1 MNPIQ
6 IIATLR
12 KFGNYIAGIF
22 PGLAKIIDFI
32 TERLKRFVSQPALMP
47 LWQRL
52 YQIGLVKAFWSI
64 FERFYWRTYAKDR
77 LDLASSPEEC
87 IVILRPIFQLC
98 ALICLLI
105 PLSQINLA
113 PQVVETFAGFK
124 GTAPA
129 WCIYLWIFALPC
141 AWAMAL
147 TGAALSN
154 RLIFGVVALGCL
166 YFMSTCVLL
175 SGRDPA
181 NALLGLTVLYALFIS
196 ESKDNKTRVRL
207 TLSQVLSSLAIS
219 IACAI
224 QITILTPLRP
234 LLGPYIPL
242 PAEAIGITIGTL
254 LGTAIAALVLKLSGK
269 NSLTTSMGKM
279 VTTIYSGL
287 LLFLLCHL
295 SRSSASASGGMLIS
309 SLSMTTSYFWP
320 IWYFIGIGI
329 VHKLMGSTKVVV
341 KALDTAVPGRLLA
354 PIMSVAL
361 LISLICTFADRLA
374 FFFATQTGSGPIS
387 TALCSTF
394 AYIYHLCTPLI
405 FSTTVATIGTHWL
418 SLVLLLDLIIF
429 VTLLMSKKLTAD
441 SVIRVFYMTCLAA
454 LLIWEYLFQ
463 YASFTRTQTHNILII
478 FLFALWLLWLMH
490 TVGWSTSLKSSPL
503 WPVRG
508 RLALYASVVLFCLLE
523 IAAKSAIKDF
533 RIMNEIFLS
542 MFRGVLNVGLPY
554 YLYIWAQRRIKPLPT
569 SVKSIFFAFTSGS
582 VFAFILNPL
591 DKLAASNWSQP
602 AFNTLIE
609 QQLHNLTNT
618 GNITLDLSL
627 PLSWLLAR
635 SILFVIAMLT
645 LLYVAQRGKNTL
657 AATSKTFLV
666 VAFAGGVA
674 SFSRTFVDLPLPT
687 YVQVLLAPVAQDTA
701 FNCTIFNTYLAYWI
715 PALAVSCALLKGE
728 RAKGQ
733 TSRLVSSAIF
743 AALSCFVIF
752 AVYLQL
758 QEYLRASGLLYP
770 YMTLIGAE
778 FAGLVIM
785 TMQALERHC
794 NTGSEQNIMLGHKQ
808 LVSLVALVVI
818 IATTIA
824 ALTPQ
829 LVVQAVPVK
838 ELNHTVDLDKKWS
851 LTNGTAGNTIFTTT
865 TSAGLAFFAMGK
877 VPTDKE
883 GSRAL
888 LKSLLIKAATSGNF
902 PDLQILNVDNYEQYK
917 KDAVCCHFTFDRITK
932 AGKALMMGMTVLYPR
947 GDETEYYTICAAPTD
962 MDKMEWEMAL
972 LIKGLK

>member
-22 PGLAKIIDFI
+22 PGLAKIVDFV

-52 YQIGLVKAFWSI
+52 YQIGIIKAFWSI

-77 LDLASSPEEC
+77 LDLTGGPEEC

-113 PQVVETFAGFK
+113 PQAVETFAGFK
-124 GTAPA
+124 STAPA

-141 AWAMAL
+141 AWAVAL

-154 RLIFGVVALGCL
+154 RLIFVVVALGCL

-196 ESKDNKTRVRL
+196 ESKDTTRVKL
-207 TLSQVLSSLAIS
+207 TLSQVLSTLAVS
-219 IACAI
+219 IASAI

-242 PAEAIGITIGTL
+242 PSETIGITIGTV
-254 LGTAIAALVLKLSGK
+254 LGTAIAVIVLRLSGK
-269 NSLTTSMGKM
+269 HSLTTSMAKI
-279 VTTIYSGL
+279 VTTLYSGL
-287 LLFLLCHL
+287 LLFLLLHL
-295 SRSSASASGGMLIS
+295 CRSSASASGGMLIS

-329 VHKLMGSTKVVV
+329 MHKLMGSTKVVV
-341 KALDTAVPGRLLA
+341 QALDMAVPSRLLA
-354 PIMSVAL
+354 PVMSVAL

-374 FFFATQTGSGPIS
+374 YFFATQTGTGPLS
-387 TALCSTF
+387 TALCSAF

-405 FSTTVATIGTHWL
+405 FSSTVATIGTHWL
-418 SLVLLLDLIIF
+418 SLVLLFDLIVF

-463 YASFTRTQTHNILII
+463 YTSFARTPTHNILVV

-508 RLALYASVVLFCLLE
+508 RLALYAAVVLFCLLE
-523 IAAKSAIKDF
+523 IAAKSATKDF
-533 RIMNEIFLS
+533 RIMNEIFLN
-542 MFRGVLNVGLPY
+542 MFRGVLDVGLPY

-569 SVKSIFFAFTSGS
+569 SVKSIFFAFTSGA

-591 DKLAASNWSQP
+591 DKLAASNWSLP

-609 QQLHNLTNT
+609 QQLQNLSNS

-627 PLSWLLAR
+627 PLPWLFAR
-635 SILFVIAMLT
+635 SILFVLAMLV
-645 LLYVAQRGKNTL
+645 LLYIAQRGKSNL

-687 YVQVLLAPVAQDTA
+687 YARVLLAPVAQDTA
-701 FNCTIFNTYLAYWI
+701 FNCTVFNTYLAYWI
-715 PALAVSCALLKGE
+715 PALTLSCALLHGE
-728 RAKGQ
+728 QAKRQ
-733 TSRLVSSAIF
+733 TGRLVSSTFF

-770 YMTLIGAE
+770 YMTIIAVE
-778 FAGLVIM
+778 FAALVIM

-794 NTGSEQNIMLGHKQ
+794 NVGTEQNVMLGQKQ
-808 LVSLVALVVI
+808 LVSLVCLVAI

-824 ALTPQ
+824 AITPR
-829 LVVQAVPVK
+829 LVVQAVPVAK
-838 ELNHTVDLDKKWS
+838 LNHTVELDKKWS
-851 LTNGTAGNTIFTTT
+851 LTDASTSNTIFTTT

-877 VPTDKE
+877 VPSDKD
-883 GSRAL
+883 GCRAL

-902 PDLQILNVDNYEQYK
+902 PNMQILDIASYEQYK
-917 KDAVCCHFTFDRITK
+917 KDAVSCHFTFDRMTQ

-947 GDETEYYTICAAPTD
+947 GAETEYYTLCAAPTD